1 MIAADPLSATV
12 YGGMI
17 GSLIGLTAAPGKEKC
32 GGGRLAVCEPL
43 FLCNNSRQ
51 VKGAAFSRPLCIDF
65 LPDQP

>member
-32 GGGRLAVCEPL
+32 GGCASLFFYAIIRGR
-43 FLCNNSRQ
+43 
-51 VKGAAFSRPLCIDF
+51 
-65 LPDQP
+65 